1 MKIILI
7 IITTILILTSK
18 SFASESTGNEN
29 NAKEALISHISDSH
43 KWQIF
48 PFMKEISLPDI
59 KVGRLNIP
67 VTRYVVMLWTISAM
81 LILILIPTFKNT
93 YIVPSGMK
101 AIFEPILLFVKDSI
115 VFPSM
120 GELEGKK
127 WLPFFYTLFLF
138 LLFSNLLGLIPL
150 FSKVTANLSVT
161 AALASMIFVLLIGSG
176 IKKNGFL
183 GFFKGMIPSGI
194 PLPFGIFI
202 LLIEIP
208 SLIIRC
214 CVLAI
219 RLFANMIA
227 GHFVSASLL
236 LLIFLLHPLVATISV
251 PMAIFIDLLE
261 ILVAIIQALVFT
273 MLSAIFI
280 GSAITHH

>member
-7 IITTILILTSK
+7 AITTLLIISNNV
-18 SFASESTGNEN
+18 ASQDYKNESNPT
-29 NAKEALISHISDSH
+29 EALISHISDSQ
-43 KWQIF
+43 KWQIL
-48 PFMKEISLPDI
+48 PFVKEISFPNI
-59 KVGRLNIP
+59 EIGSINIP
-67 VTRYVVMLWTISAM
+67 ITRYTVMLWVISLL
-81 LILILIPTFKNT
+81 LILLLIPTFKST

-115 VFPSM
+115 VFPAM
-120 GELEGKK
+120 GEVEGKK

-138 LLFSNLLGLIPL
+138 LLFSNLLGLVPL

-161 AALASMIFVLLIGSG
+161 AALASIIFVLLIGSG
-176 IKKNGFL
+176 IKKNGVI
-183 GFFKGMIPSGI
+183 GFFKGMIPEGI

-208 SLIIRC
+208 GLIIRC

-227 GHFVSASLL
+227 GHFVGASLL
-236 LLIFLLHPLVATISV
+236 LLIFILHPLIAMISV
-251 PMAIFIDLLE
+251 PMALFIDLLE

-280 GSAITHH
+280 GSAISHH